1 MQNTEETS
9 SSVQPLTRE
18 QKAKLLALAKAKGLK
33 PKAAGSRQPIPLAPR
48 VEGGMPL
55 APVQRGLWF
64 MSQMESQ
71 APERYLLSMA
81 YRFSGQVDT
90 VALQAAL
97 DRIVARHE
105 ILRTRVVNV
114 AGTPRQL
121 IASADSG
128 FALEIRTLSDA
139 SEPLPDFTLRPDPEA
154 GLLLGGQLV
163 CLGEGECLLR
173 IALHH
178 LIADGWSLGIF
189 LHELNALYT
198 AFSEGQADPLPP
210 LPIQYADY
218 AAWQHAQ
225 LSGEALETQRDY
237 WRTQLRGA
245 PTCLALPTDRPRP
258 RIQDYD
264 GACASVTLD
273 AKLLGEMKALARRHG
288 CTLFMTLLAGWAA
301 LMSRLSAQDD
311 IVIGVPTAGRHRSE
325 VESLIG
331 MFVNTQALR
340 IDLSDPLDTPA
351 LLMQVRDTALA
362 AQRYADIPLEQVVEA
377 VAPTRSLSH
386 SPLFQVMLSLQNT
399 PQQPFTLPG
408 VVASP
413 LEGEATM
420 AQVDLN
426 LTLTETDEG
435 CEGTLCYAKALFDAD
450 TVRRYLSY
458 WLRILRGMAQQ
469 PDCAVQSLPLLSAD
483 ERRQVLDEVN
493 ATQVDYPRDA
503 CVHEL
508 VEYQAAAQPEALAVV
523 SDERTLSYGEL
534 NRMANQL
541 AHWLVAHGA
550 GPETRV
556 AVALP
561 RGPELIASLLAV
573 LKAGAAYVPLDPAQP
588 SARLNALLH
597 DCAPIAVIASQ
608 TTRGALGE
616 LPDSATL
623 LECDDATG
631 PWTRCAEDNLAPLS
645 RGLTA
650 KHPAYLIYTSGST
663 GRPKGVTVPHRAVVN
678 FLHSQRHQHQAASH
692 TRVLAVTTVSFD
704 IHVLEIYLPL
714 IAGGQLHLASD
725 ALRRDG
731 ERLGRY
737 LNAQAISLFQATP
750 ATWKL
755 LLAAGWEGAP
765 GLTGLIGGEA
775 FSPTL
780 AAALIPRVD
789 ALWNMYGPTETT
801 VWSTTWRI
809 GSEEVSIPIGHP
821 IANTRV
827 YLLDAEGQPV
837 PTGVPGEIY
846 IGGDGVSLGY
856 FNRPDLTAERFLPDP
871 FCRDTDA
878 RMYQTGDLGRRRPD
892 GVLEY
897 LGRNDFQ
904 VKIRGFRIELGEIET
919 ALLACAGVREA
930 VVTALSGE
938 HEEARLVAYYVAE
951 ADAALTREGL
961 RTALSERLPDYMV
974 PAAWVAL
981 ENVPLTPNGKVDRKA
996 LPAPDES
1003 AYAQQPYEAPQGE
1016 TETAL
1021 AAIWQSLLG
1030 VQKVSRHDN
1039 FFALGGHS
1047 LLAMQLVSRV
1057 QETLH
1062 RALPLATL
1070 FAYPSISGLAASLDA
1085 ASQETLTE
1093 ILPLKDGEDAP
1104 LSLAQRRIWVLSQ
1117 MDAAAGDAYVLAG
1130 GLKLEG
1136 PLNTAALRQALDR
1149 VYARHDVLRTHIE
1162 VRDGT
1167 PVQVIEAENRSF
1179 PLSVVGLDDPR
1190 DPPSFQPTF
1199 DLTAGPL
1206 AQAQLVTVSEKEH
1219 WLRLALHHIIADG
1232 WSIGVLMKE
1241 IGTLYAAFNQHQDD
1255 PLPAL
1260 PIQYGDYAAWQ
1271 QHYLCGDRMQAQQHY
1286 WTEQL
1291 RGAPECLTLPTDRS
1305 RPQTQD
1311 YRGGRVA
1318 VSLDAEL
1325 TQSLKALSQRG
1336 NATLYMT
1343 LMAGWAALMSRL
1355 SGQEDVVIG
1364 SPNAGRHRREV
1375 EPLIGM
1381 FVNTQALRVDL
1392 SAQPDAVTLLEQV
1405 KATAQAAQTHADI
1418 PFEQVVETLAPSR
1431 SLSHSPI
1438 FQVMMTLQN
1447 TPEGA
1452 LTLPGMTVT
1461 ELQDEATVSPFDLSL
1476 VLSEQGDELSGGL
1489 YFARA
1494 LFDEST
1500 VRRYLGYWQR
1510 LLAGMV
1516 SSPTTPVTALPL
1528 LSEEERRQVLC
1539 DFNATH
1545 ADYPTGY
1552 SLHSLFETQAARQPD
1567 AQAVLCGG
1575 LSLRYGELNA
1585 QANQLAHW
1593 LKAQGVRPGD
1603 RVAIALDRGCD
1614 LIVALLAALKSG
1626 AAYVPLD
1633 PALPTKRLAYILEDS
1648 APQAVV
1654 TSRDVRERLGAL
1666 PSAVTLVLL
1675 EGENRPWAQLS
1686 RDNLPTEALGLT
1698 PHHPAYLIYTSGSTG
1713 QPKGV
1718 MVEHGHIVN
1727 LVHWHQEAFA
1737 LRAEDISSC
1746 VAGLGFDAA
1755 AWEIWPP
1762 LSVGARLVMPTPEIS
1777 RDPQQ
1782 LLAWW
1787 AAQPLDVSFL
1797 PTPVAELA
1805 FARDMSPSTLRA
1817 LLVGGDRLKRRPP
1830 AGARFTLFNNYGP
1843 TENTVVATS
1852 GVISADETAL
1862 HIGRPIANTRVYILD
1877 AQGEPVPPG
1886 VCGELFIGGVQVARG
1901 YVNRPDLTA
1910 ERFLPDPFVQDAEA
1924 RMYQTGDLGRWRSDG
1939 TIDYLGRNDFQ
1950 LKIRGFRIELGEIES
1965 ALLDCEG
1972 IREAVVEAL
1981 SLTDQTQEKR
1991 LVAYY
1996 TSDDPQGISADGLRE
2011 QLSSRL
2017 PAYMLPVAWMALA
2030 EMPLTANGK
2039 VDRKAL
2045 PLPDHTAFSH
2055 QPYAA
2060 PQGDMETTLAAIWQS
2075 LLGVENVSRYDDFFA
2090 LGGHSLLAVQLIS
2103 RLREALGRE
2112 LSLAALFARPALHDV
2127 AAVLGAAAQSDLAPI
2142 RPRGSEKPRPLSLAQ
2157 RRIWF
2162 LTQRDANASAAYVIA
2177 GGIKLAGALD
2187 VSALQRA
2194 LDRIVARHAA
2204 LRTHIEC
2211 RDGEPVQV
2219 VEPEDRGFP
2228 LQVTTAS
2235 ERHDERASFTPE
2247 FDLTAGPLARGQL
2260 VQVSAQEH
2268 WLRLALHHIIAD
2280 GWSLGVMMNELRTL
2294 YSALIQDQPDPL
2306 PEMTIQF
2313 GDYAEWQRE
2322 HTQGEVLQAQQAYW
2336 VAQLQGIP
2344 ACLTLP
2350 SDRPRPAVQD
2360 YRGASLAVE
2369 LDRELTQ
2376 SLKALSQRCGGT
2388 LFMTLLAGWSALL
2401 SRLSGQ
2407 DDVVIGTPV
2416 AGRHRRELEPLIGMF
2431 VNTQALRVDMSA
2443 DPDAVALIA
2452 QIRETQLAAQAHA
2465 DIPFEQVVEA
2475 LAPARSLSHGPVF
2488 QAMLA
2493 WQNLPAESAELPGL
2507 TLSPLHH
2514 ETQTAQCDLILELRE
2529 EDDRLVGNLN
2539 YAVSLFDD
2547 ATVQRYLRY
2556 WVRLLQGMVSEPNRP
2571 VQAVPLLSSSE
2582 RQRVLSDFNETRT
2595 EYPTQ
2600 KSLPALFEE
2609 RARRHP
2615 DAQALMCGEQRLS
2628 YGELDARANQLAGRL
2643 VDMGVRP
2650 GSRVAIALA
2659 RSRELIVA
2667 ILATLKAGGA
2677 YVPLDGGYPQAHLQ
2691 FILADSASEVLITD
2705 STTGK
2710 TFDGLPLECA
2720 ILNLDCPLS
2729 NETDKNEHGLAAPVR
2744 CDASQLAY
2752 IMYTSGST
2760 GKPKGVM
2767 VEHGNIVKLVINN
2780 GYAEFR
2786 QSDRVACLAN
2796 PAFDASTMEIWGPL
2810 LNGGCIVLFSQDT
2823 VLDPVRFADEL
2834 QRQRVD
2840 TVFMTIALF
2849 NQYADTLQPVLP
2861 NLRYLMVG
2869 GESLDLTFVR
2879 RVLRV
2884 GPPQNFL
2891 HMYGP
2896 TETTTYATAFRMNDA
2911 DPGTGSMPIGRPI
2924 ANTTLYILD
2933 RYRQPVPVGVSG
2945 ELYIGGAGVARGYLN
2960 LDEQTTERFLP
2971 DPFSNEPGARMYKT
2985 GDLGRW
2991 LSDGNIEFMGRNDFQ
3006 VKIRGFRIEPEEIAA
3021 ALQTLDEVSQAVV
3034 IVRTTATQEKQLV
3047 AYFTASE
3054 PDVDIASLQSGIGA
3068 RLPAYMVPS
3077 AYVQLEK
3084 MPLTPNGKVNRAA
3097 LPEPDD
3103 SARVRCDYEAP
3114 QGRIERTLAEIW
3126 QRLLGVEQVSRHD
3139 DFFALGGHSLL
3150 ALRLVNEARQQGVQ
3164 LTLSSLFSAPQ
3175 LQALAAE
3182 IQTQSP
3188 QVGRGSDQAIVFR
3201 ATGSQRPLF
3210 IVPEASGE
3218 LFYGPLLTRCIN
3230 DDIPVYGLPGPDCH
3244 QPPFATLEAAA
3255 ARYVRIIRAAQPE
3268 GPYRLIGWSFGGTM
3282 VYEIAAQL
3290 LGQDQ
3295 QVEFMGML
3303 DTRLPDSPEGFTVPL
3318 DELLAMTDEEE
3329 MMAFLVRGDLEAMAN
3344 GAVELQPDAIARARR
3359 GRLEDH
3365 YDIGRE
3371 TGIFPEEWSPSY
3383 YRGWLRH
3390 RLALLRVQYRVPTL
3404 PLKLDLFIAQD
3415 EPSEGGR
3422 YLGWE
3427 RVLPTSSIRR
3437 IPVPG
3442 DHRRLV
3448 SEPYVQEVG
3457 EAISEALRTG
3467 RSERESS
3474 DDPVVALQAGSGAG
3488 PTLLCI
3494 PGAGDNVFAFK
3505 ALVQS
3510 LPDDWTVLGLQ
3521 PRGLWGSEVPHT
3533 SVEAAAACY
3542 QQALS
3547 RYSLTENVHLLGHSF
3562 GGWVA
3567 LELAAR
3573 LETAGIVPA
3582 SLLLVDSDAPE
3593 PQTREYTDIQALMSL
3608 AELFEMR
3615 GCSLELTEERL
3626 ASLSLTRRLEVM
3638 LERLI
3643 AQGVLPKQT
3652 KVSALAGIYRVFST
3666 NIRTAYRPTA
3676 LPSMAPVLVMAKEA
3690 SPKLLSDWQAVVPTL
3705 RGVYGEGN
3713 HIELLTSPCVQT
3725 LSELLRR

>member
-1 MQNTEETS
+1 MQNKEATP
-9 SSVQPLTRE
+9 SSVQPLSRE
-18 QKAKLLALAKAKGLK
+18 QKAKLLALAKAKGMK
-33 PKAAGSRQPIPLAPR
+33 SKGAGRIQPIPPAPR

-64 MSQMESQ
+64 LSQMESS
-71 APERYLLSMA
+71 APDRYLLGMA
-81 YRFSGQVDT
+81 YRLSGRLNT

-97 DRIVARHE
+97 NRIVARHE
-105 ILRTRVVNV
+105 ILRTRVTNV
-114 AGTPRQL
+114 AGTPRQH
-121 IASADSG
+121 IAPADTG
-128 FALEIRTLSDA
+128 FVLEMRTLSDA
-139 SEPLPDFTLRPDPEA
+139 SAPLPHFTLRPDPEQ
-154 GLLLGGQLV
+154 GPLLGGQLV
-163 CLGEGECLLR
+163 CLGEDEHLLR

-189 LHELNALYT
+189 LRELNVLYT
-198 AFSEGQADPLPP
+198 AFSQGLPDPLPP

-218 AAWQHAQ
+218 AAWQHAE
-225 LSGEALETQRDY
+225 LRGDRLEAQRNY

-258 RIQDYD
+258 RMQDDD
-264 GACASVTLD
+264 GACVSVTLD
-273 AKLLGEMKALARRHG
+273 AKLLNGMQALARRHG

-311 IVIGVPTAGRHRSE
+311 IVIGVPTAGRHRRE

-340 IDLSDPLDTPA
+340 IDLSEPLNTPA
-351 LLMQVRDTALA
+351 LLTQVRDTALA
-362 AQRYADIPLEQVVEA
+362 AQRHADIPFEQVVEA

-408 VVASP
+408 VAASP
-413 LEGEATM
+413 VEGEATM

-426 LTLTETDEG
+426 LTLTETEG
-435 CEGTLCYAKALFDAD
+435 RCEGTLCYATALFDAD

-458 WLRILRGMAQQ
+458 WLRMLRGMAER
-469 PDCAVQSLPLLSAD
+469 PDCAVKALPLLSAD
-483 ERRQVLDEVN
+483 ERRQVLDDVN
-493 ATQVDYPRDA
+493 ATQADYPRDA
-503 CVHEL
+503 CIHEL
-508 VEYQAAAQPEALAVV
+508 VEYQAAAQPDAIAVV
-523 SDERTLSYGEL
+523 FDGRTLSYGEL
-534 NRMANQL
+534 NKRANRL
-541 AHWLVAHGA
+541 AHWLVEHGA
-550 GPETRV
+550 GPDTRV
-556 AVALP
+556 VVALP
-561 RGPELIASLLAV
+561 RGPALIASLLAV
-573 LKAGAAYVPLDPAQP
+573 LKTGAAYVPLDPAQP
-588 SARLNALLH
+588 QARLSVVLH
-597 DCAPIAVIASQ
+597 DCDPIAVIASQ
-608 TTRGALGE
+608 TTRAALGE
-616 LPDSATL
+616 LPGSATL
-623 LECDDATG
+623 LAYDEDTG
-631 PWTRCAEDNLAPLS
+631 PWTRYSDANLPPLDC
-645 RGLTA
+645 GLTA
-650 KHPAYLIYTSGST
+650 NHPAYLIYTSGST

-678 FLHSQRHQHQAASH
+678 FLHCQRRQHRAASH
-692 TRVLAVTTVSFD
+692 TRLLAVTTVSFD

-714 IAGGQLHLASD
+714 IAGGQLHLACD
-725 ALRRDG
+725 DLRRDG
-731 ERLGRY
+731 AKLGQY

-755 LLAAGWEGAP
+755 LLAAGWPGAS

-775 FSPTL
+775 FSPAL
-780 AAALIPRVD
+780 AAALLPRVD

-809 GSEEVSIPIGHP
+809 GAEDTSIPIGHP

-827 YLLDAEGQPV
+827 YLLDAAGEPV
-837 PTGVPGEIY
+837 PPGVPGEIY

-856 FNRPDLTAERFLPDP
+856 FHRADLTAERFLPDP
-871 FCRDTDA
+871 FCRDADA
-878 RMYQTGDLGRRRPD
+878 RMYQTGDLGRWRAD
-892 GVLEY
+892 GALEY

-919 ALLACAGVREA
+919 ALLACEGVREA
-930 VVTALSGE
+930 VVTAVSGE
-938 HEEARLVAYYVAE
+938 SEEPRLVAYYVAE
-951 ADAALTREGL
+951 ADAALTPEAL
-961 RTALSERLPDYMV
+961 RTTLSERLPDYMV
-974 PAAWVAL
+974 PAAWVVL

-1030 VQKVSRHDN
+1030 VPKVSRHDN

-1057 QETLH
+1057 QEALR
-1062 RALPLATL
+1062 RALPLETL
-1070 FAYPSISGLAASLDA
+1070 FAHPTIGALAAALDA
-1085 ASQETLTE
+1085 APAETLTD
-1093 ILPLKDGEDAP
+1093 IPPLKAGEDAP

-1130 GLKLEG
+1130 GVKLEG
-1136 PLNTAALRQALDR
+1136 RLDMAALRQALDR
-1149 VYARHDVLRTHIE
+1149 VYARHAVLRAHIE

-1167 PVQVIEAENRSF
+1167 PVQVIEAEDRGF
-1179 PLSVVGLDDPR
+1179 PLSATGLDDR
-1190 DPPSFQPTF
+1190 REPPCFPPTF
-1199 DLTAGPL
+1199 DLTTGPL
-1206 AQAQLVTVSEKEH
+1206 ALAQLVTVSEEEH

-1232 WSIGVLMKE
+1232 WSLGVLMNE
-1241 IGTLYAAFNQHQDD
+1241 IGALYAAFHQQRND

-1271 QHYLCGDRMQAQQHY
+1271 QRYLCGDRMQAQQSY

-1291 RGAPECLTLPTDRS
+1291 RGVPECLTLPTDRP
-1305 RPQTQD
+1305 RPQQQD
-1311 YRGGRVA
+1311 YRGARVA
-1318 VSLDAEL
+1318 VSLDAGL

-1355 SGQEDVVIG
+1355 SGQEEVVIG

-1392 SAQPDAVTLLEQV
+1392 SAQPDAISLLEQV

-1418 PFEQVVETLAPSR
+1418 PFEQVVEMLAPSR
-1431 SLSHSPI
+1431 NLSHSPI

-1447 TPEGA
+1447 TPEAA
-1452 LTLPGMTVT
+1452 LALPGMTVT

-1489 YFARA
+1489 YYASA

-1528 LSEEERRQVLC
+1528 LSEEERHQVLC

-1545 ADYPTGY
+1545 ADYPAGC
-1552 SLHSLFETQAARQPD
+1552 SLHALFETQAARQPD
-1567 AQAVLCGG
+1567 AQAILCGG

-1593 LKAQGVRPGD
+1593 LKAQGVGPGD

-1648 APQAVV
+1648 APQALV
-1654 TSRDVRERLGAL
+1654 TSRDVREHLGAL

-1675 EGENRPWAQLS
+1675 EGENRPWASSS
-1686 RDNLPTEALGLT
+1686 RDNLPTESLGLT

-1718 MVEHGHIVN
+1718 MVEHRHVVN

-1737 LRAEDISSC
+1737 LRAQDCSSS

-1762 LSVGARLVMPTPEIS
+1762 LSVGARVVMPTPEIS

-1782 LLAWW
+1782 LLTWW

-1805 FARDMSPSTLRA
+1805 FARNMAPSTLRA

-1843 TENTVVATS
+1843 TENTVVATC
-1852 GVISADETAL
+1852 GVIHADEASL
-1862 HIGRPIANTRVYILD
+1862 HIGRPIANTHVYILD
-1877 AQGEPVPPG
+1877 GQGEPVPPG
-1886 VCGELFIGGVQVARG
+1886 VCGELFIGGAQVARG

-1910 ERFLPDPFVQDAEA
+1910 ERFLPDPFVKETEA

-1950 LKIRGFRIELGEIES
+1950 LKIRGFRVELGEIES
-1965 ALLDCEG
+1965 ALLACEG
-1972 IREAVVEAL
+1972 IREAAVEAVL
-1981 SLTDQTQEKR
+1981 LTEQTQEKR

-1996 TSDDPQGISADGLRE
+1996 TSDDPQGVCVESLRE
-2011 QLSSRL
+2011 RLSARL
-2017 PAYMLPVAWMALA
+2017 PSYMLPVAWMALA

-2045 PLPDHTAFSH
+2045 PVPDQAAFAH

-2060 PQGDMETTLAAIWQS
+2060 PQGEMETTLAAIWQS

-2103 RLREALGRE
+2103 RLRDELGRE
-2112 LSLAALFARPALHDV
+2112 LSLATLFARPALHDV
-2127 AAVLGAAAQSDLAPI
+2127 AAVLEAATQSEPVPTI
-2142 RPRGSEKPRPLSLAQ
+2142 PRGTEKAPPLSLAQ

-2177 GGIKLAGALD
+2177 GGIKLTGSLN
-2187 VSALQRA
+2187 VLALQRA

-2228 LQVTTAS
+2228 LQMKTAS
-2235 ERHDERASFTPE
+2235 EMHDERASFTPE
-2247 FDLTAGPLARGQL
+2247 FDLTAGPLAQGQL
-2260 VQVSAQEH
+2260 IRVTEREH

-2294 YSALIQDQPDPL
+2294 YSAFIQDQPDPL
-2306 PEMTIQF
+2306 PAMTIQF

-2322 HTQGEVLQAQQAYW
+2322 QMQGEVLEAQQAYW
-2336 VAQLQGIP
+2336 MAQLQGIP
-2344 ACLTLP
+2344 DCLTLP
-2350 SDRPRPAVQD
+2350 SDRPRPLVQD

-2369 LDRELTQ
+2369 LDSALTQ
-2376 SLKALSQRCGGT
+2376 SLKALGQRCGGT
-2388 LFMTLLAGWSALL
+2388 LFMALLAGWSALL

-2407 DDVVIGTPV
+2407 EDVVVGTPI
-2416 AGRHRRELEPLIGMF
+2416 AGRNRCELEPLIGML
-2431 VNTQALRVDMSA
+2431 VNTQALRVDLSA
-2443 DPDAVALIA
+2443 EPDTVALIA

-2493 WQNLPAESAELPGL
+2493 WQNLPVESAEWPGL

-2514 ETQTAQCDLILELRE
+2514 DTATAQCDLILELHE
-2529 EDDRLVGNLN
+2529 EDNRVVGRLN

-2547 ATVQRYLRY
+2547 VTIKRYLRY
-2556 WVRLLQGMVSEPNRP
+2556 WVRLLQGMTSEPNQP
-2571 VQAVPLLSSSE
+2571 VQALPLLSSSE
-2582 RQRVLSDFNETRT
+2582 RQRVLGDFNQTRAA
-2595 EYPTQ
+2595 YPTQ
-2600 KSLPALFEE
+2600 KSLPELFEE
-2609 RARRHP
+2609 RALRHP
-2615 DAQALMCGEQRLS
+2615 NASAIRWGEQQMS

-2643 VDMGVRP
+2643 AALGVRP

-2659 RSRELIVA
+2659 RSGELIVA

-2705 STTGK
+2705 SK
-2710 TFDGLPLECA
+2710 TRHVFDGLPLECA
-2720 ILNLDCPLS
+2720 MVNMDSPS
-2729 NETDKNEHGLAAPVR
+2729 PGGTGWAEEGHVASAP
-2744 CDASQLAY
+2744 CDGSQLAY

-2760 GKPKGVM
+2760 GRPKGVM
-2767 VEHGNIVKLVINN
+2767 VEHRNIVKLVINN
-2780 GYAEFR
+2780 GYADFR

-2823 VLDPVRFADEL
+2823 VLDPVRFAAEL

-2861 NLRYLMVG
+2861 GLRYLMVG

-2924 ANTTLYILD
+2924 ANTTIYILD

-3021 ALQTLDEVSQAVV
+3021 ALQALDEVSQAVV

-3054 PDVDIASLQSGIGA
+3054 PEVDIASLQARIGA

-3077 AYVQLEK
+3077 AYVRLEN

-3103 SARVRCDYEAP
+3103 SARARCGYEAP
-3114 QGRIERTLAEIW
+3114 QGHIECALAAIW
-3126 QRLLGVEQVSRHD
+3126 QRLLGVEQVSRYD

-3150 ALRLVNEARQQGVQ
+3150 ALRLVNDARRQGVH
-3164 LTLSSLFSAPQ
+3164 LTLSSLFSSPQ
-3175 LQALAAE
+3175 LQALAA
-3182 IQTQSP
+3182 QSQSP
-3188 QVGRGSDQAIVFR
+3188 QVERGHDRAVAFR
-3201 ATGSQRPLF
+3201 ATGEQRPLF

-3218 LFYGPLLTRCIN
+3218 LFYGPLLTACITE
-3230 DDIPVYGLPGPDCH
+3230 DIPVYGLPGPDCS

-3268 GPYRLIGWSFGGTM
+3268 GPYRLLGWSFGGTLA
-3282 VYEIAAQL
+3282 YEIAAQL

-3295 QVEFMGML
+3295 PVEFLGML
-3303 DTRLPDSPEGFTVPL
+3303 DTRLPDSPQGFVVPL

-3329 MMAFLVRGDLEAMAN
+3329 MLAFLVRGDLDAIAD
-3344 GAVELQPDAIARARR
+3344 GAVAVPPDAIARARR

-3371 TGIFPEEWSPSY
+3371 AGIFPADWSPDY
-3383 YRGWLRH
+3383 YRGWLCH
-3390 RLALLRVQYRVPTL
+3390 RLALLRAQYRAPTL
-3404 PLKLDLFIAQD
+3404 PLMLHLFIAQD
-3415 EPSEGGR
+3415 EAAEGGR
-3422 YLGWE
+3422 YLGWD
-3427 RVLPTSSIRR
+3427 RVLPTSDIHR

-3457 EAISEALRTG
+3457 KAISAALQTC
-3467 RSERESS
+3467 RSQRKCS
-3474 DDPVVALQAGSGAG
+3474 DDPLVVLQAGSGAG

-3505 ALVQS
+3505 ELVQT
-3510 LPDDWTVLGLQ
+3510 LPGDWAVLGLQ
-3521 PRGLWGSEVPHT
+3521 PRGLWDNEVPHT
-3533 SVEAAAACY
+3533 SVEEAAACY

-3547 RYSLTENVHLLGHSF
+3547 RYPLTETVHLLGHSF

-3573 LETAGIVPA
+3573 LEAAGIMPA
-3582 SLLLVDSDAPE
+3582 SLVLVDSDAPE
-3593 PQTREYTDIQALMSL
+3593 PGTREYTDIQALMSL

-3626 ASLSLTRRLEVM
+3626 ASLTLPRRLEVM
-3638 LERLI
+3638 LERLVARGI
-3643 AQGVLPKQT
+3643 LPKQT

-3676 LPSMAPVLVMAKEA
+3676 LPSTAPVLVMAKEA
-3690 SPKLLSDWQAVVPTL
+3690 SPELLSDWQAVVPTL
-3705 RGVYGEGN
+3705 RGVCGEGN
-3713 HIELLTSPCVQT
+3713 HIELLTSPCVQA